1 MKINQA
7 RLDMALAR
15 NCMMMKDLQEYVSY
29 YAIKKIARGG
39 EVKPIVVGQ
48 IARALHVDPEE
59 LIEEGPNDA

>member
-1 MKINQA
+1 MKIYQA

-39 EVKPIVVGQ
+39 EVKPFAVGQ

-59 LIEEGPNDA
+59 LIEEA